1 VLIGAIVN
9 IEDADQEYIIRR
21 NRVSSNLHW
30 IKTVTKLVIILQPPG
45 VCFIDL
51 LRRHELLVDK
61 SKRVGAT
68 YYPSFILI
76 RNPVAPELQD
86 LVSIIFLSHSV
97 SLFGEGYV

>member
-1 VLIGAIVN
+1 MLSRNKLFGAIASLQICN
-9 IEDADQEYIIRR
+9 C
-21 NRVSSNLHW
+21 
-30 IKTVTKLVIILQPPG
+30 IKIVTKLVIILQPPG

-86 LVSIIFLSHSV
+86 LVSIIFLPHSV